1 MGKARLKAQIVQPED
16 IAYIWE
22 QVAPLLEKTKEHS
35 EGELETDDFLEPLT
49 HGDMQLWIATEENEM
64 HSAMVT
70 QIVTYPQ
77 KQILRII
84 SIAGSD
90 FKKLY
95 EFNDMVESFAVKTGC
110 TGMELWGRK
119 GWKKLLPDWESNY
132 IVYDRGYLGLH
143 STLVRKTVLHSK
155 PGL

>member
-1 MGKARLKAQIVQPED
+1 MDISRLKAQIVQPED

-22 QVAPLLEKTKEHS
+22 DVSPLIEMARKHS

-49 HGDMQLWIATEENEM
+49 HGDMQLWIATEDSKM
-64 HSAMVT
+64 HSVMVT
-70 QIVTYPQ
+70 QIVPYPQ
-77 KQILRII
+77 KKILRVI

-90 FKKLY
+90 FKRLY
-95 EFNDMVESFAVKTGC
+95 EFNEMVESFAVRTGC

-132 IVYDRGYLGLH
+132 IVYTKDLKHRMQ
-143 STLVRKTVLHSK
+143 
-155 PGL
+155 